1 MAVAGAK
8 CLIDAPDESLHL
20 SAVESIRQELAAQPE
35 KPITTKGLMITSLVL
50 KGSTFGDLFA
60 FEGK

>member
-1 MAVAGAK
+1 MGMPDVRS
-8 CLIDAPDESLHL
+8 LIDAPDGSLHR
-20 SAVESIRQELAAQPE
+20 SVVESIRQELAAQPE

-60 FEGK
+60 IEDV